1 MTNDTL
7 TAIIVVMKK
16 INPLISEYMASI
28 GRKGGATNKAKGRD
42 YFSNMGRISAQKR
55 WGKTNK
61 EDNNETET
69 LSEV

>member
-1 MTNDTL
+1 
-7 TAIIVVMKK
+7 
-16 INPLISEYMASI
+16 MASI